1 MSDLRIAAQQALE
14 ALEAGLDVN
23 PILAGEAEEALRAAL
38 AQQDEPRNQCG
49 ETCERAKLCAVCAR
63 GLAEPVP
70 EPVAWMVYTLDG
82 KSVCVTDNPDDF
94 SEGHRALPLYT
105 APPQRLPLTDEE
117 ILLAVGWERAEMY
130 MKLAPN
136 FPVDEAKQETL
147 KNARAVEKASWEK
160 NNG

>member
-1 MSDLRIAAQQALE
+1 
-14 ALEAGLDVN
+14 
-23 PILAGEAEEALRAAL
+23 
-38 AQQDEPRNQCG
+38 
-49 ETCERAKLCAVCAR
+49 
-63 GLAEPVP
+63 
-70 EPVAWMVYTLDG
+70 MVYTLDG
-82 KSVCVTDNPDDF
+82 KSVYVTDNPDDF
-94 SEGHRALPLYT
+94 SGGHRALPLYT